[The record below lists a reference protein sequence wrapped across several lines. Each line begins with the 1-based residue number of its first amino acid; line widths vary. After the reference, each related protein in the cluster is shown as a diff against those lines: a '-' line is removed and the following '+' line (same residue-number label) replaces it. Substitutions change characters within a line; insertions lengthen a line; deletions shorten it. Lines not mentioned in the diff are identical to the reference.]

1 MNYKVKFIVRLL
13 FHFPP
18 KFWVKVVDTT
28 QKITKPTEIHF
39 VYLAITNL
47 QLIAT
52 KSVLLNLHISLQILV
67 KDIKQNKLLYF
78 SSRKNNH
85 YFVISSA
92 VTVIWF
98 WTKDLKVLLKQR
110 ATNNRG

>member
-52 KSVLLNLHISLQILV
+52 KSVLLNLHISVQILV
-67 KDIKQNKLLYF
+67 KDIKQNKRTIKRCF
-78 SSRKNNH
+78 E
-85 YFVISSA
+85 FI
-92 VTVIWF
+92 VTEEHEPYKEVVSPTLAMSI
-98 WTKDLKVLLKQR
+98 
-110 ATNNRG
+110 